1 MASAPIVANFDL
13 NTNRLKH
20 VKGRRIEAPAFKAPL
35 AKKARGGTES
45 FLGWRRENGRV
56 GVRNHVVLLP
66 LDDLSNAACEAVA
79 NNIKGTLA
87 LPHAYGRLQFGA
99 DLDLHFRTLIGI
111 GSNPNVAAVVVI
123 GIEDAWTKIVVDGI
137 ARTGKPVVGF
147 GIEGHG
153 DIAVIAKASYVA
165 KEFVQ
170 WASELRREKCPISDL
185 WVSTKCGESDTT
197 TGLSSCPTVGNMYDK
212 LIPKGIYGVF
222 GETSEI
228 TGAEHLCKARA
239 ATPELGERWYRMW
252 KAYQDEVIE
261 AHKTS
266 DLSDSQPTKGNIA
279 GGLTTIEEKALG
291 NLEKIG
297 RECRYIDILEPAET
311 PAKGPGLYFMDTSSA
326 AAECVTLMAAG
337 GYVVHTFPTGQGN
350 VIGNPIVPVIKI
362 TGNPKTMRTMPE
374 HIDLDVSGILRRDMT
389 IPEAGDALIETV
401 IRTANGRLTA
411 AEALGHREFVMT
423 KLYRSA

>member
-1 MASAPIVANFDL
+1 MAQANGH
-13 NTNRLKH
+13 TNEQSNLKFW
-20 VKGRRIEAPAFKAPL
+20 GY
-35 AKKARGGTES
+35 
-45 FLGWRRENGRV
+45 RRENGRV
-56 GVRNHVVLLP
+56 GVRNHVVILP

-87 LPHAYGRLQFGA
+87 LPHAYGRLQFGE
-99 DLDLHFRTLIGI
+99 DLELHFRTLIGT

-123 GIEDAWTKIVVDGI
+123 GIEDGWTQRVVEGI
-137 ARTGKPVVGF
+137 AKTGKPVTGF
-147 GIEGHG
+147 GIEGTG
-153 DIAVIAKASYVA
+153 DIMTIAKASRVA
-165 KEFVQ
+165 KDYLQ
-170 WASELRREKCPISDL
+170 WASEQQREECDIGEL

-212 LIPKGIYGVF
+212 LIPHGIYGCF

-228 TGAEHLCKARA
+228 TGAEHLAKERA
-239 ATPELGERWYRMW
+239 ASPEVAEKWYKIW
-252 KAYQDEVIE
+252 KSYQDDVIE
-261 AHKTS
+261 AHKTN

-297 RECRYIDILEPAET
+297 RDCRYIDALEPAEA

-362 TGNPKTMRTMPE
+362 TGNPKTVRTMSE
-374 HIDLDVSGILRRDMT
+374 HVDVDVSGVLRREMT
-389 IPEAGDALIETV
+389 IPEAGDSLIEMV
-401 IRTANGRLTA
+401 VRTANGRLTA
-411 AEALGHREFVMT
+411 AESLGHREFVMT